1 MARYGK
7 VWQGKVGFG
16 KVWQSVASCVK
27 EYQSVLRYGKN
38 SLQGLSRCFKVS

>member
-16 KVWQSVASCVK
+16 KVWQSVARCVK
-27 EYQSVLRYGKN
+27 EYQSVLRYGKI